1 VSFEDGTTLSKLD
14 RYVSIISSVASE
26 LLEYFSRANEL
37 KYFPDDDA
45 EKPWAKLDLSNPE
58 SWMKARFSIQVFAY
72 SGIRKGATFNIDVG
86 EKSVNVE
93 GIPVTE
99 CVAESERAHDAG
111 DNDDDDLATTL
122 ESLKTTIDWN
132 LMTVSKLK
140 DELRRYML
148 KLGGEKSDLVTRLE
162 KSDRDLAEEEDVS
175 KLKDELRRCTLK
187 LGGKKSDLVTRL
199 EKSDRDLAEEEDAVV
214 SIDET
219 DEDDV
224 EYVVEESA
232 EQVALDDG
240 SAESREQQST
250 ADILELRN
258 GRKLI
263 DATNQDSYY
272 QVRVC
277 MKDDQRCSTD
287 VLTKNMLTFFFF
299 TGFKME

>member
-1 VSFEDGTTLSKLD
+1 
-14 RYVSIISSVASE
+14 
-26 LLEYFSRANEL
+26 
-37 KYFPDDDA
+37 
-45 EKPWAKLDLSNPE
+45 
-58 SWMKARFSIQVFAY
+58 VFAY
-72 SGIRKGATFNIDVG
+72 SGIRKGATFSIDVG

-99 CVAESERAHDAG
+99 RVAESDRADDAG
-111 DNDDDDLATTL
+111 DDDDDDLATAL

-132 LMTVSKLK
+132 SMTVSKLK
-140 DELRRYML
+140 DELRRCKL
-148 KLGGEKSDLVTRLE
+148 KLGR
-162 KSDRDLAEEEDVS
+162 
-175 KLKDELRRCTLK
+175 
-187 LGGKKSDLVTRL
+187 KKSDLVTRL

-224 EYVVEESA
+224 EYVVEESG

-263 DATNQDSYY
+263 DATKQESYDK
-272 QVRVC
+272 VRVC
-277 MKDDQRCSTD
+277 MKDDPRCSTD
-287 VLTKNMLTFFFF
+287 ALTKHMLTFFFF
-299 TGFKME
+299 PLVSEWNDDSSYGDQGFEHWWQC

>member
-1 VSFEDGTTLSKLD
+1 
-14 RYVSIISSVASE
+14 
-26 LLEYFSRANEL
+26 
-37 KYFPDDDA
+37 
-45 EKPWAKLDLSNPE
+45 
-58 SWMKARFSIQVFAY
+58 VFAY

-99 CVAESERAHDAG
+99 RVAKSERADDAG
-111 DNDDDDLATTL
+111 DNDDDDLASAL
-122 ESLKTTIDWN
+122 ESLKTTINWN
-132 LMTVSKLK
+132 SMTVSKLK
-140 DELRRYML
+140 D
-148 KLGGEKSDLVTRLE
+148 K
-162 KSDRDLAEEEDVS
+162 
-175 KLKDELRRCTLK
+175 LRRCKLK

-199 EKSDRDLAEEEDAVV
+199 EKLDCDLAKEEDAVV